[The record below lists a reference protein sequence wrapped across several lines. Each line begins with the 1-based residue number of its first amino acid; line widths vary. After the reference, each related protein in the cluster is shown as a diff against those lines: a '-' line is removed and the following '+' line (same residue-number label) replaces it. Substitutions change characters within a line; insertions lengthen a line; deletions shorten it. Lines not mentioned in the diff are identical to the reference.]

1 MVGNFIDMAEK
12 ITIAIAL
19 IPKQRLKDRGESV
32 VLLHDEWCRR
42 DIDKQYSHS
51 ETILQDVAYIAAVAE
66 DFSETMV

>member
-1 MVGNFIDMAEK
+1 
-12 ITIAIAL
+12 
-19 IPKQRLKDRGESV
+19 